1 MYFSPD
7 FFPTTVNDP
16 VVAVKGQLISQP
28 SPAAQTHMSY
38 LSTYREIRASLSQ
51 MSGPDNKKAKKGL
64 YPGSR
69 KFHIVWLRKATGG
82 EYILLTYENI
92 ILPNIFLQE
101 GNCLTN
107 LIRARGENSFAL
119 PPKLLSLGAP
129 HSLTCSSSHLS
140 TSCHASS
147 LLAL

>member
-1 MYFSPD
+1 MYFTPD

-69 KFHIVWLRKATGG
+69 KFGG